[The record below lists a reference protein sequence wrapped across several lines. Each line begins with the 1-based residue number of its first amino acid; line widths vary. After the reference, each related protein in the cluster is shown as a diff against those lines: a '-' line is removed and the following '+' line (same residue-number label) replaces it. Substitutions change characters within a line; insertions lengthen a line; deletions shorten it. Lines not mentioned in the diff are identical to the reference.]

1 MKDSISKPV
10 LVVVSLGLLLIIS
23 LLWFGLHRQKAVA
36 PPAPVAAQ
44 KPATSTAPAF
54 LKKPI
59 SAPAKPAAVVVAAD
73 DHLLPVI
80 PISLLK
86 TLSEDPTYNGSAM
99 SSLPSGTQKYGGI
112 EFWLQGILRLQ
123 GTGTRDFESSHFRTS
138 VVVPLDETNGATGV
152 VWERGKNIA
161 AAYILG
167 GSLYSSDKS
176 HEKVADVLWHYDDDT
191 VSSPLEA
198 NRHLRDWVRQ
208 TYEEPA
214 RLPNPLTK
222 VAWRGPHP
230 TRKDVTL
237 RLYRIGFINPHP
249 EKTVRSLEFLSA
261 MKKPSLFVAA
271 LTLDPL
277 LPGARPD
284 NLTSEEFADPEL
296 RGLLQLSVQ
305 DADGR
310 PISGADVR
318 SGFNAWNKGSPAR
331 HTTTDVAGLAQ
342 VRYDDG
348 AESLEVN
355 ADAEGFSGRMM
366 LWDVKGGD
374 KIPATYILKLTP
386 EIKLGGIVVNEDN
399 LPVAGASVTTYR
411 FWRGA
416 VTNPKGEQASFS
428 RQALTTDSQGRW
440 EAKGVPPTLLDSIGF
455 NVTHPDYVAANG
467 VSGINGTVEQQL
479 RAGAYKTVLQR
490 GQMVRGR
497 VVDGQEQP
505 VPNATVRAGQK
516 YSSDRKQT
524 TSDVEGRFS
533 FSAVKTDEVLFSAS
547 AKGFSSDARNI
558 LVKPEMAEIIFHLK
572 AGSTIRGHVQD
583 ESAQP
588 LAGARIQLSNRY
600 YSDPL
605 YDANEFSGTTDANG
619 DFSWDSAPNQT
630 MSFGVSKTGYES
642 KDSVK
647 LEPNQDNI
655 ITLRSGRKVEG
666 VVLDA
671 ASGQPVTNFNVFVG
685 QTSGDDKSIYGRL
698 EKKSFNAP
706 DGRFS
711 VTTEDES
718 ENAVSVSA
726 ESYADKIEKFPEAQ
740 NGTVQLTVR
749 LTPSETLAGV
759 VLAPDGTL
767 APGVTVAAVVT
778 DQWNGGV
785 QLAGSRLRAYGSQ
798 GHSTE
803 TDSEGRFKIP
813 SPPEKGLVVAAA
825 DAGFGQAEIS
835 EVRSSKALALQA
847 WGRIEGTL
855 KIGGQP
861 GVGKDLFFTLPV
873 RGISTDFNGFKVT
886 TDEQGAFTMEKIPPG
901 EGSIVRLIKTSAN
914 SWTHSDGTA
923 VTVKSGET
931 TQITL
936 GDKGAVLVGRIRY
949 AVQPTN
955 ETPITIQGNV
965 SSSAPMPAAPKFNTS
980 AEAQAYYN
988 TPEMQALMRQRKNY
1002 SIEMRDG
1009 GVFTADNVVPGK
1021 YSLNI
1026 TARAGRDWSQ
1036 PAVAQ
1041 GAVKEIT
1048 VPDDFDPA
1056 TPIDVG
1062 EVVLQPNPSR

>member
-1 MKDSISKPV
+1 MKNSISKPV
-10 LVVVSLGLLLIIS
+10 LVVVGLGLLLIVA
-23 LLWFGLHRQKAVA
+23 LLWFGLHRQNKSA
-36 PPAPVAAQ
+36 PPAPVAVE
-44 KPATSTAPAF
+44 KPAAATAPAF
-54 LKKPI
+54 LQKPI
-59 SAPAKPAAVVVAAD
+59 STPAKPAPKVVVAD

-86 TLSEDPTYNGSAM
+86 TLSEDPAYNGSAM

-167 GSLYSSDKS
+167 GSLYSSEKS
-176 HEKVADVLWHYDDDT
+176 HEKIADVLWHYDDDT

-222 VAWRGPHP
+222 IAWHGPHP
-230 TRKDVTL
+230 TRTDVTL

-249 EKTVRSLEFLSA
+249 EKTVRAIEFLSA

-284 NLTSEEFADPEL
+284 NLTSEEFGDPEL

-305 DADGR
+305 DAEGR

-331 HTTTDVAGLAQ
+331 HATTDVAGLAQ
-342 VRYDDG
+342 VRYDDA

-355 ADAEGFSGRMM
+355 AEADGFSGRMM

-374 KIPATYILKLTP
+374 QIPATYILKLTP
-386 EIKLGGIVVNEDN
+386 ELKLGGIVVNAEN

-411 FWRGA
+411 FWRGPIS
-416 VTNPKGEQASFS
+416 NGKGEQASYS
-428 RQALTTDSQGRW
+428 RQALTTDAQGRW
-440 EAKGVPPTLLDSIGF
+440 QAKGVPPTLLDSIGF
-455 NVTHPDYVAANG
+455 NVSHPDYVTANN
-467 VSGINGTVEQQL
+467 VSGISGAVEQQL
-479 RAGAYKTVLQR
+479 RAGTYKTVLQR
-490 GQMVRGR
+490 GQSVRGR

-505 VPNATVRAGQK
+505 VASASVRVGQK
-516 YSSDRKQT
+516 YSSDRKET
-524 TSDVEGRFS
+524 KTDADGRFT

-547 AKGFSSDARNI
+547 AKGFSSEAKNI
-558 LVKPEMAEIIFHLK
+558 LVKADMAEIIFRLK

-588 LAGARIQLSNRY
+588 LAGTRVNLSGNY
-600 YSDPL
+600 GDPL
-605 YDANEFSGTTDANG
+605 YDANDFSATTDANG
-619 DFSWDSAPNQT
+619 DFSWDSAPNQA
-630 MSFGVSKTGYES
+630 MKFDVNKSGFES
-642 KDSVK
+642 KSAK
-647 LEPNQDNI
+647 LEPNQDNT
-655 ITLRSGRKVEG
+655 ITLRPARTVEG

-671 ASGQPVTNFNVFVG
+671 ASGQPVTNFTVTVG
-685 QTSGDDKSIYGRL
+685 QTSGDDKSIYGRMQ
-698 EKKSFNAP
+698 KKLFNTP
-706 DGRFS
+706 DGKFS

-726 ESYADKIEKFPEAQ
+726 ESYADKIEKFPEAN
-740 NGTVQLTVR
+740 NGAVQLTVR
-749 LTPSETLAGV
+749 LTPSETLSGV
-759 VLAPDGTL
+759 VLAPDGTP
-767 APGVTVAAVVT
+767 APNITVAAIET
-778 DQWNGGV
+778 GNWNGGV
-785 QLAGSRLRAYGSQ
+785 QLTGSRLRAYGSQ
-798 GHSTE
+798 AHATE
-803 TDSEGRFKIP
+803 TDSEGRFKIS

-835 EVRSSKALALQA
+835 EVRASKILALQA

-855 KIGGQP
+855 KIGSQP
-861 GVGKDLFFTLPV
+861 AVGKELLFTLPI
-873 RGISTDFNGFKVT
+873 RSISTDFNGFKVT

-914 SWTHSDGTA
+914 SWSHSDSTS
-923 VTVKSGET
+923 VTVKPGET
-931 TQITL
+931 TQVTL
-936 GDKGAVLVGRIRY
+936 GDNGAVLVGRIRY

-955 ETPITIQGNV
+955 ETPISIQGNL
-965 SSSAPMPAAPKFNTS
+965 SSTAPMPAAPKFNTP
-980 AEAQAYYN
+980 AESQAYYN
-988 TPEMQALMRQRKNY
+988 SPEMQALMRQRKNY
-1002 SIEMRDG
+1002 SIEMRPDG
-1009 GVFTADNVVPGK
+1009 AFTADNVVPGK
-1021 YSLNI
+1021 YSLSI

-1036 PAVAQ
+1036 PAIAQ
-1041 GAVKEIT
+1041 GSAPEIT

-1056 TPIDVG
+1056 TPIDAG
-1062 EVVLQPNPSR
+1062 EVVLQPSPPR